1 MASPQVWKD
10 SGLAP
15 DLLPVCLSGAMVTI
29 LLPRELCV
37 LHNGPGAGTVEGGR

>member
-1 MASPQVWKD
+1 MVSLQVWKD

-29 LLPRELCV
+29 LLPHELCV
-37 LHNGPGAGTVEGGR
+37 LHKGTVAGMVEGGR